1 VTTNPLVPLP
11 AAEPAPRPAP
21 VPRPRPSNAEIAAW
35 VLIGAL
41 ILYVMFVRLVGGVIA
56 GLALYIILD
65 RLAIALEKRI
75 PGMAARTTALILVT
89 LVGGGL
95 IVGIVALSIS
105 FLQHHVDAIPA
116 MMTQMAEILRSTR
129 LWLGG
134 YGHSLIPDFMT
145 DAETFKIGI
154 VEWLKTH
161 ADALKTGAGLA
172 GVGLLHVIMGMLL
185 AVVVFFRH
193 VTQHDDTLRGPLSIH
208 LTMKMGR
215 LAEAFARI
223 ASAQMKVSLFN
234 TFITSLYLMILLA
247 VGKTIPFMTTLIVLT
262 FLLGLIPIVG
272 NIVSNAVLVILSL
285 GVSGSVA
292 IASAIFV
299 IATSKLQ
306 YVLTSRMVGGEI
318 DSQAWEILFAIII
331 GEAAFGISGV
341 VMAPIVYAFIK
352 RELRERALV

>member
-1 VTTNPLVPLP
+1 MTTNPLVPVP
-11 AAEPAPRPAP
+11 AAEPDVRPAA
-21 VPRPRPSNAEIAAW
+21 VPRPRPSNAEIASWAL
-35 VLIGAL
+35 VAAL
-41 ILYVMFVRLVGGVIA
+41 ILYVMFVHLVAAVVA

-95 IVGIVALSIS
+95 IVGATALSMS

-134 YGHSLIPDFMT
+134 YGHQLIPDFMT
-145 DAETFKIGI
+145 DAETFKIGV
-154 VEWLKTH
+154 VEWLKSH
-161 ADALKTGAGLA
+161 ADALKTGVGLA

-185 AVVVFFRH
+185 AIVVFFRH

-208 LTMKMGR
+208 LTMKMSR
-215 LAEAFARI
+215 LAEVFAKI
-223 ASAQMKVSLFN
+223 ASAQIKVSLFN
-234 TFITSLYLMILLA
+234 TFITSLYLMVLL
-247 VGKTIPFMTTLIVLT
+247 VLGKTVPFMTTLIVLT

-285 GVSGSVA
+285 GLSGSVA
-292 IASAIFV
+292 VASLIFV
-299 IATSKLQ
+299 VAVSKLQ
-306 YVLTSRMVGGEI
+306 YLLTSKMVGGEI
-318 DSQAWEILFAIII
+318 DSQAWEILFAIIV